1 MILSTHPSLT
11 SDRQVGWISSLF
23 VVVVRFMFVFSS
35 KLVVGKKKKRKI
47 KGGGGGGGPSTI
59 HIQPIQQKRFLF
71 LSISFSIFLLAW
83 YIFDDDGDDRF
94 YVALFFF

>member
-1 MILSTHPSLT
+1 MILSTRPSLT

-23 VVVVRFMFVFSS
+23 VGVVVCFMFVFSS
-35 KLVVGKKKKRKI
+35 KLVVGKKKKKKKEN
-47 KGGGGGGGPSTI
+47 KGGGGGGGWGASTI

-83 YIFDDDGDDRF
+83 
-94 YVALFFF
+94 